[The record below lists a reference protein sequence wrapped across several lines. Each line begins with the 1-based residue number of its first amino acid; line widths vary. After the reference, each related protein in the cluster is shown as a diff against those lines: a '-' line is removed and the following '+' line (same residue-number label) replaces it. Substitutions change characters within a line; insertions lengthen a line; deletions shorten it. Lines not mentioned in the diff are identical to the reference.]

1 MAEYWAGS
9 RWPVDPLDNRGLRAW
24 TEADKKNICSYSG
37 FEVGKLVLVTN
48 ASLKTYECIGCVKSV
63 GPGTAEVTIL
73 GTGSE
78 EIKQTSD
85 RTVRSIHCSMLV
97 DLIYKQSNLT
107 ILNLDLMDAEA
118 ILECLKRADNI
129 FENRKDEKKMASCC
143 CEKKPLTG
151 YKKVAG
157 VNVGTNPYYYAV
169 YDEAVEVGSIVQVTG
184 RASGQN
190 LTVDTL
196 VSVEDYDGTYTITEE
211 VCAVVDNAKYL
222 ARQEK
227 REKAAKLMKKMD
239 AEIAKMN
246 ELDKYARYA
255 QINPDVADLFK
266 ELKELGV

>member
-1 MAEYWAGS
+1 MYENRLLGS
-9 RWPVDPLDNRGLRAW
+9 WSRDPLLDNGEVSWPDPNEGIRSL
-24 TEADKKNICSYSG
+24 KG

-48 ASLKTYECIGCVKSV
+48 SSLKTCQCIGCIKSI
-63 GPGTAEVTIL
+63 GPGTAVVSVL

-78 EIKQTSD
+78 EFRQLSG
-85 RTVRSIHCSMLV
+85 RTVKSIHTAGLTE
-97 DLIYKQSNLT
+97 LIYKLRNLT
-107 ILNLDLMDAEA
+107 VLNLDLMDADE
-118 ILECLKRADNI
+118 ILNCLKRADKL
-129 FENRKDEKKMASCC
+129 FADRKDEEKMANCC

-157 VNVGTNPYYYAV
+157 VNLGSNPYYYAV
-169 YDEAVEVGSIVQVTG
+169 YDEEIEVGTIVQVTG

-190 LTVDTL
+190 LTVDSL
-196 VSVEDYDGTYTITEE
+196 VSVEDYDGFHTITEE
-211 VCAVVDNAKYL
+211 ICAVVDNAKYL